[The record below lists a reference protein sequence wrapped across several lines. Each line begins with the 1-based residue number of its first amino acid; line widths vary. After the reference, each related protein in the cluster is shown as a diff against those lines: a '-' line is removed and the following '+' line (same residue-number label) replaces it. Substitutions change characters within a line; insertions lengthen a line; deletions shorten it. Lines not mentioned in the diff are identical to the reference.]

1 MKVENFHD
9 VLPVTMD
16 NELVKNVSGRVMI
29 GKQDG
34 APNFCM
40 RAFEMARDGHTPK
53 HTHDWEHE
61 VFVHGGSGQVLIED
75 TWHDLSAGSAV
86 FIPANV
92 EHQFRNNSDETF
104 TFVCLI
110 PSGAPEL

>member
-1 MKVENFHD
+1 MKITNYND
-9 VLPVTMD
+9 VLPVVMD
-16 NELVKNVSGRVMI
+16 NDMVKNVAGRVMI
-29 GKQDG
+29 GKEDG

-40 RAFEMARDGHTPK
+40 RVFEMKNKGYTPK

-61 VFVHGGSGQVLIED
+61 VFVHTGNAEVFIKD
-75 TWHDLSAGSAV
+75 TWYPVTAGSAIFV
-86 FIPANV
+86 PANV
-92 EHQFRNNSDETF
+92 EHQFRNNSDELF

>member
-1 MKVENFHD
+1 MKVVNYKD
-9 VLPVTMD
+9 VLPVVMN
-16 NELVKNVSGRVMI
+16 NEAVKNVAGRVMI

-34 APNFCM
+34 AKNFCM
-40 RAFEMARDGHTPK
+40 RVFEMGKDGYTPR

-61 VFVHGGSGQVLIED
+61 VFVHTGIGEVLIED
-75 TWHDLSAGSAV
+75 QWHPLSEGSAIFV
-86 FIPANV
+86 PANI
-92 EHQFRNNSDETF
+92 EHQFRNTSDETF

>member
-1 MKVENFHD
+1 MKVINYKD
-9 VLPVTMD
+9 VLPVVMD
-16 NELVKNVSGRVMI
+16 NEMVKNVAGRVML
-29 GKQDG
+29 GKEDG
-34 APNFCM
+34 ANNFCM
-40 RAFEMARDGHTPK
+40 RVFEMGKDGFTPK

-61 VFVHGGSGQVLIED
+61 VFVHKGAGEVFIKD
-75 TWHDLSAGSAV
+75 KWHPLKPGFAV
-86 FIPANV
+86 FVPANI